1 MRNDEAVVYI
11 VDDESIVRRSFE
23 RLFKLAGFSVA
34 AFASAEDFLSGCPAD
49 ACGCLLLDV
58 QMPGLTGLDLQQEL
72 SDHNVFLPIVFITGK
87 GDIPMTVK
95 AMKAGAADFLSK
107 PCDES
112 ELLEAARVAIARD
125 ARDRQQ
131 RMEQT
136 DAHRRIQSLTE
147 REREILA
154 MVAGGLLNKQIAR
167 RLQIKEGTVKAH
179 RSHIMEKLEVESVAE
194 LAILADHSGIELISH
209 S

>member
-23 RLFKLAGFSVA
+23 RLFKLAGFSVT

-72 SDHNVFLPIVFITGK
+72 SAHNIFLPIVFITGK

-107 PCDES
+107 PCDET
-112 ELLEAARVAIARD
+112 ELLEAARAA
-125 ARDRQQ
+125 
-131 RMEQT
+131 M
-136 DAHRRIQSLTE
+136 
-147 REREILA
+147 REEENLE
-154 MVAGGLLNKQIAR
+154 AR
-167 RLQIKEGTVKAH
+167 RLAEQA
-179 RSHIMEKLEVESVAE
+179 KLDALLAE
-194 LAILADHSGIELISH
+194 ATAQTALRREAAEAIRTDIEALRAEAERAANRIPGETE
-209 S
+209 